1 MSIQKSAPIAA
12 GQPHPIRA
20 SIRQTFSQL
29 DDDVLLSEQE
39 CAEICGFAVITLK
52 KWRLAKPGED
62 RETTPGKR
70 PKAKP
75 GQGPKATYIHGS
87 VRYRVK
93 AVREWLDSL
102 TSSAA

>member
-1 MSIQKSAPIAA
+1 MTLQKKLSPLAA
-12 GQPHPIRA
+12 QPQPIRTG
-20 SIRQTFSQL
+20 IRESFSKL

-39 CAEICGFAVITLK
+39 CAEICGFAVITLE
-52 KWRLAKPGED
+52 KWCLAKPGEG
-62 RETTPGKR
+62 RETTPGKP

-75 GQGPKATYIHGS
+75 GQGPKATYIHGN

-102 TSSAA
+102 ASSAA